1 MEVKWKV
8 TPHIMWEVSIYQCIK
23 MDLNNRLIFKENI
36 SGDLYRL
43 SFVCL
48 TFNVSVHMGHAAVSA
63 LCLNT
68 TIQGKVL

>member
-8 TPHIMWEVSIYQCIK
+8 TPHIMWEVSICQYIK
-23 MDLNNRLIFKENI
+23 VDLDNRLIFKGNI

-48 TFNVSVHMGHAAVSA
+48 TFNVSVHMGHAAVPA
-63 LCLNT
+63 LSLNA
-68 TIQGKVL
+68 TIQGNVL